1 MKRLATVVESRGL
14 IDECDVSH
22 CKRFVF
28 CVHQDLMP
36 SVQDDRLVIRM
47 THTSSNEHAWVSSLS
62 HPMQVTKFRLSAD
75 QAPMLTFGQTVRVL
89 VADVNQLS
97 SLANDFFAHV
107 WLSTATCDRLVSE
120 GQSIVDESLVLDG
133 NEEPFALTDER
144 FVSSAVSLTRLHAE
158 TGFECSNRGWLERVK
173 RSLHR

>member
-1 MKRLATVVESRGL
+1 MKRLTTVVESRGS

-28 CVHQDLMP
+28 CVHHDLVP

-47 THTSSNEHAWVSSLS
+47 THTSSNEHTWVSSLS
-62 HPMQVTKFRLSAD
+62 HPVEMTKFWLSAN
-75 QAPMLTFGQTVRVL
+75 QSPMLTFGQTVWVL

-97 SLANDFFAHV
+97 SLANDLFAHV
-107 WLSTATCDRLVSE
+107 GLSATTGDRLVSQR
-120 GQSIVDESLVLDG
+120 QSIVDETLVLDG
-133 NEEPFALTDER
+133 NEEPFTLTDER
-144 FVSSAVSLTRLHAE
+144 LVSSAVSLTRLYAE
-158 TGFECSNRGWLERVK
+158 TGFECSNRGWLERVE